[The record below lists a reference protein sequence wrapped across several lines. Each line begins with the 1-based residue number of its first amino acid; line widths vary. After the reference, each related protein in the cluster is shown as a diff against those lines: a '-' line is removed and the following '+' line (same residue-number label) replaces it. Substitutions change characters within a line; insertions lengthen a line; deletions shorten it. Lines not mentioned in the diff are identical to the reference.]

1 MRMRVQSL
9 ASLSGLSMQ
18 HCYDLWYRSH
28 MWLRSCLAVAVCA
41 AVALI
46 QLLSWELPYA
56 TYAALK
62 RKEKKKKQRNLGE
75 EIKMG
80 Q

>member
-1 MRMRVQSL
+1 
-9 ASLSGLSMQ
+9 
-18 HCYDLWYRSH
+18 

-62 RKEKKKKQRNLGE
+62 SKEKKKTKESRRGDQDGTVG
-75 EIKMG
+75 G
-80 Q
+80 QGIYLLPMNT